1 MKQLLCASHLKFLAL
16 CSGLTAA
23 STLATP
29 LHAVPEKEKATDSA
43 TESATYTV
51 NEDNFKPEF
60 MKAFYE
66 GALKIAE
73 KKIAQVEQ
81 ADKDSPPPIPLKPRL
96 ATGGGFSGLF
106 VWDTVFCT
114 LWAKHEP
121 ERFPIATSL
130 DNFYMLQED
139 DGFICREFQ
148 RDGKPYWSREHPISF
163 NPPILCWAEW
173 ELFETGVTDKAR
185 LQKVYSHLKK
195 HHDFCWKAYRRDDGL
210 FYGDALGGGMDDLPR
225 LPKKAGYSME
235 GGIAIKEEH
244 ITADSKGMWNVVK
257 NNPLYCWNRQMG
269 WVDISAQ
276 MAFNALNLSRI
287 AETVGKKDDAA
298 QYRAQHAEMAKLIN
312 EKCWDD
318 KLGFYCDSYQGE
330 TVPRLHA
337 GAFWVLLA
345 EIVPQERIKRIAAT
359 LKDPATFNRPIPLPT
374 LAANEPEY
382 NPENGYWLGSVWPPT
397 TYVAIRGL
405 MKLGEQ
411 DLALDFA
418 RRYYNANAQLW
429 RKTGTIFENI
439 SPEQCDHPK
448 NRAGSDFCGW
458 GALAP
463 VALYKELL
471 IRKAD
476 KK

>member
-1 MKQLLCASHLKFLAL
+1 MNPTDFKILAL
-16 CSGLTAA
+16 CSGLTLA
-23 STLATP
+23 SLPLLPAHAEGAGGRPETP
-29 LHAVPEKEKATDSA
+29 PASSQPGAIND
-43 TESATYTV
+43 
-51 NEDNFKPEF
+51 DNFTPEF

-66 GALKIAE
+66 GALKIADR
-73 KKIAQVEQ
+73 KIAQVEE
-81 ADKDSPPPIPLKPRL
+81 ADKQSPPQVPLKPRL

-106 VWDTVFCT
+106 LWDTVFCT

-121 ERFPIATSL
+121 DHFPITTSL
-130 DNFYMLQED
+130 DNFYMLQEP

-173 ELFETGVTDKAR
+173 ELFESGVTDKAR
-185 LQKVYSHLKK
+185 LHTVYPHLKK

-225 LPKKAGYSME
+225 LPKKPGFSMA
-235 GGIAIKEEH
+235 GGINIEEKH

-257 NNPLYCWNRQMG
+257 NNPLYCWNKQMG
-269 WVDISAQ
+269 WIDISSQ

-287 AETVGKKDDAA
+287 AEILGNKDDAA
-298 QYRAQHAEMAKLIN
+298 RYRAQHAEMAKLIN
-312 EKCWDD
+312 EKCWDE
-318 KLGFYCDSYQGE
+318 KLGFYCDYYQGE
-330 TVPRLHA
+330 TIPRLHA
-337 GAFWVLLA
+337 GAFWALIA
-345 EIVPQERIKRIAAT
+345 EIVPKERVPKIVAT
-359 LKDPATFNRPIPLPT
+359 LKDPATFNRPVPLPT

-382 NPENGYWLGSVWPPT
+382 NPEHGYWHGSVWPPT

-405 MKLGEQ
+405 MKLGER
-411 DLALDFA
+411 DLALDIA

-429 RKTGTIFENI
+429 RKTGTVFENI

-448 NRAGSDFCGW
+448 DRAGNDFCGW
-458 GALAP
+458 GGLAP
-463 VALYKELL
+463 IALYKELL
-471 IRKAD
+471 LPEAN